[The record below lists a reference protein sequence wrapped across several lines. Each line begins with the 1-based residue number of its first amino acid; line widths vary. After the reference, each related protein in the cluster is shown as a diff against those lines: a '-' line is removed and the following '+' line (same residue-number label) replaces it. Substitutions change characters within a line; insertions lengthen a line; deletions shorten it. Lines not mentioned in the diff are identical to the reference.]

1 MPSNGSR
8 HNDEALGRPGNTS
21 GDPDDRA
28 RREGEAL
35 SPERGAGDHVGPRV
49 RDLRASRDTGPTAE
63 GGGQAGGGAGRP
75 DISDFAD
82 MPGMPDAGI
91 ADSEIADAE
100 IVESEIVDAGEMESV
115 VKERDELLDTLRRTM
130 ADFDNYRKR
139 VDRQSAE
146 LRDRAN
152 ERMVEALLP
161 ALDAFALARAH
172 LGDKEPGPEVR
183 ALLAAASLFEDA
195 LAKEGLTKL
204 DAEGAPFDPVSH
216 EAVEH
221 VPAGEDD
228 PRATGPNSQGTGAD
242 AGSDAAASCAGGPV
256 VIGVLRPGYLWK
268 GRVIRPAMVRVRG

>member
-8 HNDEALGRPGNTS
+8 HNDDALGRPGNPGAAR
-21 GDPDDRA
+21 GDDDRG
-28 RREGEAL
+28 RREGDPL
-35 SPERGAGDHVGPRV
+35 SPDRHAPERQPGEQPGPRV
-49 RDLRASRDTGPTAE
+49 RDLRGSRDADPRDAYSARVVNDPSSEAGWPRANDAE
-63 GGGQAGGGAGRP
+63 AD
-75 DISDFAD
+75 DI
-82 MPGMPDAGI
+82 
-91 ADSEIADAE
+91 EDAE
-100 IVESEIVDAGEMESV
+100 IVDDIVHEEEIDSV

-139 VDRQSAE
+139 IERQSTE

-161 ALDAFALARAH
+161 ALDAFSLARAH
-172 LGDKEPGPEVR
+172 LGDKEPGPELR

-221 VPAGEDD
+221 VPAGEAD
-228 PRATGPNSQGTGAD
+228 PRDAYRPGSYY
-242 AGSDAAASCAGGPV
+242 AGSDARGEAAKGPV

-268 GRVIRPAMVRVRG
+268 GRVLRPAMVRVRG

>member
-8 HNDEALGRPGNTS
+8 HNDDALGRPGNP
-21 GDPDDRA
+21 GGPRGEDDRG
-28 RREGEAL
+28 RREGDPL
-35 SPERGAGDHVGPRV
+35 SPDRHAPERRPGEQPGPRI
-49 RDLRASRDTGPTAE
+49 RDLRGSRD
-63 GGGQAGGGAGRP
+63 
-75 DISDFAD
+75 AD
-82 MPGMPDAGI
+82 PRDAYSARVVNDPSSDAGWPP
-91 ADSEIADAE
+91 ADNPGADDDVVDAE
-100 IVESEIVDAGEMESV
+100 IVNEEEIESV
-115 VKERDELLDTLRRTM
+115 MKERDELLDTLKRTM

-139 VDRQSAE
+139 IDRQSTE

-228 PRATGPNSQGTGAD
+228 PRYSERPGPEY
-242 AGSDAAASCAGGPV
+242 AGSGARGEANSGPV

-268 GRVIRPAMVRVRG
+268 GRVLRPAMVRVRG